1 MRPLKNKSHK
11 RKFVISTVI
20 SSLIATSA
28 ISTPAN
34 AAPNEWIIVG
44 SGWGHGVGL
53 SQYGA
58 LGQALDGRSWQDILA
73 HYYPGTNLSDSPLDK
88 QISVGLTQDR
98 TAVFVRLDKFSD
110 DAQLEMSIDG
120 SPVATIGSGT
130 IIRIESNGASVA
142 TSGGEDG
149 RAESRG
155 SGKRISFRISAG
167 SGLINSVGGSPE
179 TNPSSALSTPG
190 HRYRYGTLNVVYGGD
205 NDGRP
210 DLYSSITMR
219 LADEYPL
226 GVAEMSSSWP
236 KAALVAQVVASRSYA
251 LGKVN
256 SGLRGNCGCHVYN
269 NTSDQVYVG
278 FSKESDSWRDAVNSA
293 VAPSGQAAVL
303 TFGGKAITAYF
314 ASSTGGRTMSTRDA
328 WGGNVAWSQSV
339 DDNWSLNAR
348 NPNARWGLR
357 MSQSAMAAAL
367 GLSTVETIEVVERFP
382 SGAAKTIVAK
392 DPGGGSVTLSGR
404 TFQARMKLKSTY
416 VVGAVDI
423 ALADT
428 LGGIPTQSGFDEF
441 AYRAQQA
448 AADIAALTPQYKA
461 ASEKADQAA
470 AQASES
476 RKKYLNIKNEI
487 EKAQKELEDLIKD
500 IEVREAEARNAQS
513 QVTDSIRILYMQGSL
528 DTLSVLLDSSSP
540 REFTENLVNLSLF
553 AESQDRIMKKSIE
566 LIKLLEAQKIEAT
579 SRKDELEVLLTEAN
593 AALKNAKSALK
604 DAQIAEDKLKKL
616 IEEKQKIVDAY
627 NKSKK

>member
-1 MRPLKNKSHK
+1 MKTKNHK
-11 RKFVISTVI
+11 RNLLISGAI
-20 SSLIATSA
+20 FSLITSNLFIPA
-28 ISTPAN
+28 AN
-34 AAPNEWIIVG
+34 AVPNEWIIVG

-58 LGQALDGRSWQDILA
+58 LGQALDGRSWQDILN
-73 HYYPGTNLSDSPLDK
+73 HYYPGTSLSDSPVDK
-88 QISVGLTQDR
+88 QIIVGLSQDK
-98 TAVFVRLDKFSD
+98 TAVFVRLDKLSD

-120 SPVATIGSGT
+120 NPVATIGSGT
-130 IIRIESNGASVA
+130 IIRIESNGNSIV
-142 TSGGEDG
+142 TSGGDDG

-155 SGKRISFRISAG
+155 TGKKISFRISAG
-167 SGLINSVGGSPE
+167 SGLINTNSGTPE
-179 TNPSSALSTPG
+179 TNAGSALSSPG
-190 HRYRYGTLNVVYGGD
+190 HRYKYGTLNVVYGGD
-205 NDGRP
+205 NDGRA
-210 DLYSSITMR
+210 DLYTSISMR
-219 LADEYPL
+219 LADEYVL
-226 GVAEMSSSWP
+226 GIGEMSSSWP
-236 KAALVAQVVASRSYA
+236 KAALIAQVVASRSYG
-251 LGKVN
+251 LGKAN
-256 SGLRGNCGCHVYN
+256 SGIRGNCGCHIYN
-269 NTSDQVYVG
+269 NATDQVYVG
-278 FSKESDSWRDAVNSA
+278 YSKESDPWRDAVNSSLNSA
-293 VAPSGQAAVL
+293 GQPAVL

-314 ASSTGGRTMSTRDA
+314 ASSTGGRTMSTMDA
-328 WGGNVAWSQSV
+328 WGGNVSWSQSV

-348 NPNARWGLR
+348 NPNARWGVR
-357 MSQSAMAAAL
+357 MSQSAMATAL
-367 GLSTVETIEVVERFP
+367 GLSNVQSIDVVERYS
-382 SGAAKTIVAK
+382 SGAAKTLVAK
-392 DPGGGSVTLSGR
+392 DSNGGSVAISGR

-487 EKAQKELEDLIKD
+487 EKAQNELAELIKD
-500 IEVREAEARNAQS
+500 IELREAEARNAQS

-528 DTLSVLLDSSSP
+528 DTLSVLLNSASP
-540 REFTENLVNLSLF
+540 SEFTENLVNLSLF

-566 LIKLLEAQKIEAT
+566 LIKLLEVQKEEAN
-579 SRKDELEVLLTEAN
+579 SRKGELEVLLKEAN
-593 AALKNAKSALK
+593 AALTNAKSALK

-616 IEEKQKIVDAY
+616 IEEKQKIIDAY

>member
-1 MRPLKNKSHK
+1 MKTTNHK
-11 RKFVISTVI
+11 RSLLISGAIFSLIT
-20 SSLIATSA
+20 SSLFTP
-28 ISTPAN
+28 PAN
-34 AAPNEWIIVG
+34 AVPNEWIIVG

-58 LGQALDGRSWQDILA
+58 LGQALDGRSWQDILS
-73 HYYPGTNLSDSPLDK
+73 HYYPGTSLSDSPVDK
-88 QISVGLTQDR
+88 QIIVGLSQDK
-98 TAVFVRLDKFSD
+98 TAVFVRLDKLTE

-120 SPVATIGSGT
+120 NPVATIGSGT
-130 IIRIESNGASVA
+130 IIRIESNGNSVV
-142 TSGGEDG
+142 TSGGADG
-149 RAESRG
+149 RAEARG
-155 SGKRISFRISAG
+155 TGKKISFRISAG
-167 SGLINSVGGSPE
+167 SGLIN
-179 TNPSSALSTPG
+179 TNSGTPDTNAGSALSSPG
-190 HRYRYGTLNVVYGGD
+190 HRYKYGTLNVVYGGD
-205 NDGRP
+205 NDGRA
-210 DLYSSITMR
+210 DLYTSISMR
-219 LADEYPL
+219 LADEYVL
-226 GVAEMSSSWP
+226 GIGEMSSSWP
-236 KAALVAQVVASRSYA
+236 KAALVAQVVASRSYG
-251 LGKVN
+251 LGKAN
-256 SGLRGNCGCHVYN
+256 SGIRGNCGCHIYN
-269 NTSDQVYVG
+269 NATDQVYVG
-278 FSKESDSWRDAVNSA
+278 YSKESDAWKDAVNSA
-293 VAPSGQAAVL
+293 LNGAGQPAVL

-314 ASSTGGRTMSTRDA
+314 ASSTGGRTMSTLDA

-348 NPNARWGLR
+348 NPNSRWGVR

-367 GLSTVETIEVVERFP
+367 GLSNVQSIDVVERYS
-382 SGAAKTIVAK
+382 SGAAKTLVAK
-392 DPGGGSVTLSGR
+392 DSNGGSVTLSGR

-487 EKAQKELEDLIKD
+487 EKAQNELAELIKD
-500 IEVREAEARNAQS
+500 IELREAEARNAQS

-528 DTLSVLLDSSSP
+528 DTLSVLLNSASP
-540 REFTENLVNLSLF
+540 SEFTENLVNLSLF

-566 LIKLLEAQKIEAT
+566 LIKLLEVQKEEAN
-579 SRKDELEVLLTEAN
+579 SRKGELEVLLKEAN
-593 AALKNAKSALK
+593 AALTNAKSALK

-616 IEEKQKIVDAY
+616 IEEKQKIIDAY

>member
-1 MRPLKNKSHK
+1 MKTKNHK
-11 RKFVISTVI
+11 RSLLISGAIFSLI
-20 SSLIATSA
+20 SSGFFTP
-28 ISTPAN
+28 PAN
-34 AAPNEWIIVG
+34 AVPNEWIIVG

-58 LGQALDGRSWQDILA
+58 LGQALEGRSWQDILS
-73 HYYPGTNLSDSPLDK
+73 HFYPGTNLGDSPGDK
-88 QISVGLTQDR
+88 QIVVGLSQDK

-120 SPVATIGSGT
+120 NPVATIGSGT
-130 IIRIESNGASVA
+130 VIRIEANGSSVV
-142 TSGGEDG
+142 TSGGDDG
-149 RAESRG
+149 RAEARG
-155 SGKRISFRISAG
+155 SGKKISFRINAG
-167 SGLINSVGGSPE
+167 SGLINTNSGTPE
-179 TNPSSALSTPG
+179 TNALSALSSPG
-190 HRYRYGTLNVVYGGD
+190 HRYKYGTLNVVYGGD
-205 NDGRP
+205 NDGRV
-210 DLYSSITMR
+210 DLYTSISMR

-226 GVAEMSSSWP
+226 GIAEMSSSWP
-236 KAALVAQVVASRSYA
+236 KAALVAQVVASRSYG
-251 LGKVN
+251 LGKAN
-256 SGLRGNCGCHVYN
+256 SGLRGNCGCHIYN
-269 NTSDQVYVG
+269 NATDQVYVG
-278 FSKESDSWRDAVNSA
+278 YSKESDSWRDAVSSA
-293 VAPSGQAAVL
+293 VNGAGQPAVL

-314 ASSTGGRTMSTRDA
+314 ASSTGGRTMSTLDA

-348 NPNARWGLR
+348 NPNARWGVR

-367 GLSTVETIEVVERFP
+367 GLSNVQSIDVVERYN
-382 SGAAKTIVAK
+382 SGAAKTLVAK
-392 DPGGGSVTLSGR
+392 DSSGGSVTLSGR

-476 RKKYLNIKNEI
+476 RKKYLNIKTEI
-487 EKAQKELEDLIKD
+487 EKAQNELAELIKD
-500 IEVREAEARNAQS
+500 IELREAEARNAQS

-528 DTLSVLLDSSSP
+528 DTLTVLLDSATPS
-540 REFTENLVNLSLF
+540 EFTENLVNLSLF

-566 LIKLLEAQKIEAT
+566 LIKLLEAQKQEAT
-579 SRKDELEVLLTEAN
+579 SRKGELEVLLKEAN
-593 AALKNAKSALK
+593 AALNNAKSALK

-616 IEEKQKIVDAY
+616 IEEKQKIIDAY

>member
-1 MRPLKNKSHK
+1 MKTKNHK
-11 RKFVISTVI
+11 RNILI
-20 SSLIATSA
+20 SSAIFSLVTS
-28 ISTPAN
+28 SLFTPPAN
-34 AAPNEWIIVG
+34 AVPNEWIIVG

-58 LGQALDGRSWQDILA
+58 LGQALDGRSWQDILS
-73 HYYPGTNLSDSPLDK
+73 HYYPGSSLSDSPVDK
-88 QISVGLTQDR
+88 QIIVGLSQDK
-98 TAVFVRLDKFSD
+98 TAVFVRLDKFTD

-120 SPVATIGSGT
+120 NPVATIGSGT
-130 IIRIESNGASVA
+130 IIRIESNGNSVV
-142 TSGGEDG
+142 TSGGDDG

-155 SGKRISFRISAG
+155 TGKKISFRISAG
-167 SGLINSVGGSPE
+167 SGLINTNSGTPE
-179 TNPSSALSTPG
+179 TNAGSALSSPG
-190 HRYRYGTLNVVYGGD
+190 HRYKYGTLNVVYGGD
-205 NDGRP
+205 NDGRA
-210 DLYSSITMR
+210 DLYTSISMR

-226 GVAEMSSSWP
+226 GIAEMSSSWP
-236 KAALVAQVVASRSYA
+236 KAALVAQVVASRSYG
-251 LGKVN
+251 LGKAN
-256 SGLRGNCGCHVYN
+256 SGIRGNCGCHIYN
-269 NTSDQVYVG
+269 NATDQVYVG
-278 FSKESDSWRDAVNSA
+278 YSKESDAWKDAVNSA
-293 VAPSGQAAVL
+293 LNGAGQPAVL

-314 ASSTGGRTMSTRDA
+314 ASSTGGRTMSTLDA

-348 NPNARWGLR
+348 NPNSRWGVR

-367 GLSTVETIEVVERFP
+367 GLSNVQSIDVVERYS
-382 SGAAKTIVAK
+382 SGAARTLVAK
-392 DPGGGSVTLSGR
+392 DSNGGSVTLSGR

-416 VVGAVDI
+416 VIGAVDI

-476 RKKYLNIKNEI
+476 RKKYLNIKTEI
-487 EKAQKELEDLIKD
+487 EKAQNELEELIKD
-500 IEVREAEARNAQS
+500 IELREAEARNAQS
-513 QVTDSIRILYMQGSL
+513 QVSDSIRILYMQGSL
-528 DTLSVLLDSSSP
+528 DTLTVLLNSATPS
-540 REFTENLVNLSLF
+540 EFTENLVNLSLF

-566 LIKLLEAQKIEAT
+566 LIKLLEVQKAEAN
-579 SRKDELEVLLTEAN
+579 SRKGELEVLLKEAN
-593 AALKNAKSALK
+593 AALTNAKSALK

-616 IEEKQKIVDAY
+616 IEEKQKIIDAY

>member
-1 MRPLKNKSHK
+1 MKTKNHK
-11 RKFVISTVI
+11 RSLLISGAIFSLI
-20 SSLIATSA
+20 SSGFFTP
-28 ISTPAN
+28 PAN
-34 AAPNEWIIVG
+34 AVPNEWIIVG

-58 LGQALDGRSWQDILA
+58 LGQALEGRSWQDILS
-73 HYYPGTNLSDSPLDK
+73 HFYPGTNLGDSPGDK
-88 QISVGLTQDR
+88 QIVVGLSQDK

-120 SPVATIGSGT
+120 NPVATIGSGT
-130 IIRIESNGASVA
+130 VIRIEANGTSVV
-142 TSGGEDG
+142 TSGGDDG
-149 RAESRG
+149 RAEARG
-155 SGKRISFRISAG
+155 SGKKISFRINAG
-167 SGLINSVGGSPE
+167 SGLINTNSGTPE
-179 TNPSSALSTPG
+179 TNALSALSSPG
-190 HRYRYGTLNVVYGGD
+190 HRYKYGTLNVVYGGD
-205 NDGRP
+205 NDGRV
-210 DLYSSITMR
+210 DLYTSISMR

-226 GVAEMSSSWP
+226 GIAEMSSSWP
-236 KAALVAQVVASRSYA
+236 KAALVAQVVASRSYG
-251 LGKVN
+251 LGKAN
-256 SGLRGNCGCHVYN
+256 SGLRGNCGCHIYN
-269 NTSDQVYVG
+269 NATDQVYVG
-278 FSKESDSWRDAVNSA
+278 YSKESDAWRDAVSSA
-293 VAPSGQAAVL
+293 VNGAGQPAVL

-314 ASSTGGRTMSTRDA
+314 ASSTGGRTMSTLDA

-348 NPNARWGLR
+348 NPNARWGVR

-367 GLSTVETIEVVERFP
+367 GLSNVQSIDVVERYN
-382 SGAAKTIVAK
+382 SGAAKTLVAK
-392 DPGGGSVTLSGR
+392 DSSGGSVTLSGR

-476 RKKYLNIKNEI
+476 RKKYLNIKTEI
-487 EKAQKELEDLIKD
+487 EKAQNELAELIKD
-500 IEVREAEARNAQS
+500 IELREAEARNAQS

-528 DTLSVLLDSSSP
+528 DTLTVLLNSASP
-540 REFTENLVNLSLF
+540 TEFTENLVNLSLF

-566 LIKLLEAQKIEAT
+566 LIKLLETQKEEAT
-579 SRKDELEVLLTEAN
+579 SRKGELEVLLKEAN
-593 AALKNAKSALK
+593 AALSNAKSALK

-616 IEEKQKIVDAY
+616 IEEKQKIIDAY

>member
-1 MRPLKNKSHK
+1 MKTKNHK
-11 RKFVISTVI
+11 RNILI
-20 SSLIATSA
+20 SSAIFSLVTS
-28 ISTPAN
+28 SLFTPPAN
-34 AAPNEWIIVG
+34 AVPNEWIIVG

-58 LGQALDGRSWQDILA
+58 LGQALDGRSWQDILS
-73 HYYPGTNLSDSPLDK
+73 HYYPGSSLSDSPVDK
-88 QISVGLTQDR
+88 QIIVGLSQDK
-98 TAVFVRLDKFSD
+98 TAVFVRLDKFTD

-120 SPVATIGSGT
+120 NPVATIGSGT
-130 IIRIESNGASVA
+130 IIRIESNGNSVV
-142 TSGGEDG
+142 TSGGDDG

-155 SGKRISFRISAG
+155 TGKKISFRISAG
-167 SGLINSVGGSPE
+167 SGLINTNSGTPE
-179 TNPSSALSTPG
+179 TNAGSALSSPG
-190 HRYRYGTLNVVYGGD
+190 HRYKYGTLNVVYGGD
-205 NDGRP
+205 NDGRA
-210 DLYSSITMR
+210 DLYTSISMR

-226 GVAEMSSSWP
+226 GIAEMSSSWP
-236 KAALVAQVVASRSYA
+236 KAALVAQVVASRSYG
-251 LGKVN
+251 LGKAN
-256 SGLRGNCGCHVYN
+256 SGIRGNCGCHIYN
-269 NTSDQVYVG
+269 NATDQVYVG
-278 FSKESDSWRDAVNSA
+278 YSKESDPWRDAVNSA
-293 VAPSGQAAVL
+293 LNGAGQPAVL

-314 ASSTGGRTMSTRDA
+314 ASSTGGRTMSTLDA
-328 WGGNVAWSQSV
+328 WGGNVSWSQSV

-348 NPNARWGLR
+348 NPNSRWGVR

-367 GLSTVETIEVVERFP
+367 GLSNVQSIDVVERYS
-382 SGAAKTIVAK
+382 SGAARTLVAK
-392 DPGGGSVTLSGR
+392 DSNGGSVTLSGR

-416 VVGAVDI
+416 VIGAVDI

-476 RKKYLNIKNEI
+476 RKKYLNIKTEI
-487 EKAQKELEDLIKD
+487 EKAQSELEELIKD
-500 IEVREAEARNAQS
+500 IELREAEARNAQS
-513 QVTDSIRILYMQGSL
+513 QVSDSIRILYMQGSL
-528 DTLSVLLDSSSP
+528 DTLTVLLNSATPS
-540 REFTENLVNLSLF
+540 EFTENLVNLSLF

-566 LIKLLEAQKIEAT
+566 LIKLLEVQKAEAN
-579 SRKDELEVLLTEAN
+579 SRKGELEVLLKEAN
-593 AALKNAKSALK
+593 AALTNAKSALK

-616 IEEKQKIVDAY
+616 IEEKQKIIDAY

>member
-1 MRPLKNKSHK
+1 MKTKNHK
-11 RKFVISTVI
+11 RKLLIGSVIFSFI
-20 SSLIATSA
+20 SSSLAS
-28 ISTPAN
+28 SPAN
-34 AAPNEWIIVG
+34 AVPNEWIIVG

-58 LGQALDGRSWQDILA
+58 LGQALDGRSWQDILS
-73 HYYPGTNLSDSPLDK
+73 HYYPGSSLSDSPVDK
-88 QISVGLTQDR
+88 QIIVGLSQDK
-98 TAVFVRLDKFSD
+98 TAVFVRLDKFTD

-120 SPVATIGSGT
+120 NPVATIGSGT
-130 IIRIESNGASVA
+130 VIRIESNGNSVV
-142 TSGGEDG
+142 TSGGDDG

-155 SGKRISFRISAG
+155 TGKKISFRISAG
-167 SGLINSVGGSPE
+167 SGLINTNSGTPE
-179 TNPSSALSTPG
+179 TNAGSALSSPG
-190 HRYRYGTLNVVYGGD
+190 HRYKYGTLNIVYGGD
-205 NDGRP
+205 NDGRA
-210 DLYSSITMR
+210 DLYTSISMR

-226 GVAEMSSSWP
+226 GIAEMSSSWP
-236 KAALVAQVVASRSYA
+236 KAALVAQVVASRSYG
-251 LGKVN
+251 LGKAN
-256 SGLRGNCGCHVYN
+256 SGIRGNCGCHIYN
-269 NTSDQVYVG
+269 NSTDQVYVG
-278 FSKESDSWRDAVNSA
+278 YSKESDPWRDAVNSA
-293 VAPSGQAAVL
+293 LNGAGQPAVL

-314 ASSTGGRTMSTRDA
+314 ASSTGGRTMSTLDA
-328 WGGNVAWSQSV
+328 WGGNVSWSQSV

-348 NPNARWGLR
+348 NPNSRWGVR

-367 GLSTVETIEVVERFP
+367 GLSNVQSIDVVERYS
-382 SGAAKTIVAK
+382 SGAARTLVAK
-392 DPGGGSVTLSGR
+392 DSNGGSVTLSGR

-416 VVGAVDI
+416 VIGAVDI

-476 RKKYLNIKNEI
+476 RKKYLNIKTEI
-487 EKAQKELEDLIKD
+487 EKAQKELAELIKD
-500 IEVREAEARNAQS
+500 IELREAEARNAQS

-528 DTLSVLLDSSSP
+528 DTLTVLLNSASP
-540 REFTENLVNLSLF
+540 SEFTENLVNLSLF

-566 LIKLLEAQKIEAT
+566 LIKLLEVQKVEAN
-579 SRKDELEVLLTEAN
+579 SRKGELEVLLKEAN
-593 AALKNAKSALK
+593 AALTNAKSALK

-616 IEEKQKIVDAY
+616 IEEKQKIIDAY

>member
-1 MRPLKNKSHK
+1 MKTKNHK
-11 RKFVISTVI
+11 RSVLI
-20 SSLIATSA
+20 SSVIFSLISSSLFTP
-28 ISTPAN
+28 PAN
-34 AAPNEWIIVG
+34 AVPNEWIIVG

-58 LGQALDGRSWQDILA
+58 LGQALEGRSWQDILS
-73 HYYPGTNLSDSPLDK
+73 HFYPGTNLGDSPGDK
-88 QISVGLTQDR
+88 QIVVGLSQDK

-120 SPVATIGSGT
+120 NPVATIGSGT
-130 IIRIESNGASVA
+130 VIRIEANGSSVV
-142 TSGGEDG
+142 TSGGDDG
-149 RAESRG
+149 RAEARG
-155 SGKRISFRISAG
+155 SGKKISFRISAG
-167 SGLINSVGGSPE
+167 SGLINTNSGTPE
-179 TNPSSALSTPG
+179 TNALSALSSPG
-190 HRYRYGTLNVVYGGD
+190 HRYKYGTLNVVYGGD
-205 NDGRP
+205 NDGRV
-210 DLYSSITMR
+210 DLYTSISMR

-226 GVAEMSSSWP
+226 GIAEMSSSWP
-236 KAALVAQVVASRSYA
+236 KAALVAQVVASRSYG
-251 LGKVN
+251 LGKAN
-256 SGLRGNCGCHVYN
+256 SGLRGNCGCHIYN
-269 NTSDQVYVG
+269 NATDQVYVG
-278 FSKESDSWRDAVNSA
+278 YSKESDAWRDAVSSA
-293 VAPSGQAAVL
+293 VNGAGQPAVL

-314 ASSTGGRTMSTRDA
+314 ASSTGGRTMSTLDA

-348 NPNARWGLR
+348 NPNARWGVR
-357 MSQSAMAAAL
+357 MSQSAIAAAL
-367 GLSTVETIEVVERFP
+367 GLSNVQSIDVVERYN
-382 SGAAKTIVAK
+382 SGAAKTLVAK
-392 DPGGGSVTLSGR
+392 DSSGGSVTLSGR

-476 RKKYLNIKNEI
+476 RKKYLNIKTEI
-487 EKAQKELEDLIKD
+487 EKAQNELAELIKD
-500 IEVREAEARNAQS
+500 IELREAEARNAQS

-528 DTLSVLLDSSSP
+528 DTLTVLLNSASP
-540 REFTENLVNLSLF
+540 TEFTENLVNLSLF

-566 LIKLLEAQKIEAT
+566 LIKLLETQKEEAT
-579 SRKDELEVLLTEAN
+579 SRKGELEVLLKEAN
-593 AALKNAKSALK
+593 AALSNAKSALR

-616 IEEKQKIVDAY
+616 IEEKQKIIDAY

>member
-1 MRPLKNKSHK
+1 MKTKNHK
-11 RKFVISTVI
+11 RNLLISGAIFSLIT
-20 SSLIATSA
+20 SSLF
-28 ISTPAN
+28 TPAAN
-34 AAPNEWIIVG
+34 AVPNEWIIVG

-58 LGQALDGRSWQDILA
+58 LGQALDGRSWQDILN
-73 HYYPGTNLSDSPLDK
+73 HYYPGTSLSDSPVDK
-88 QISVGLTQDR
+88 QIIVGLSQDK
-98 TAVFVRLDKFSD
+98 TAVFVRLDKLTD

-120 SPVATIGSGT
+120 NPVATIGSGT
-130 IIRIESNGASVA
+130 IIRIESNGNSVV
-142 TSGGEDG
+142 TSGGDDG
-149 RAESRG
+149 RAEARG
-155 SGKRISFRISAG
+155 AGKKISFRISAG
-167 SGLINSVGGSPE
+167 SGLIN
-179 TNPSSALSTPG
+179 TNSGTPDTNAGSALSSPG
-190 HRYRYGTLNVVYGGD
+190 HRYKYGTLNVVYGGD
-205 NDGRP
+205 NDGRA
-210 DLYSSITMR
+210 DLYTSISMR
-219 LADEYPL
+219 LADEYVL
-226 GVAEMSSSWP
+226 GIGEMSSSWP
-236 KAALVAQVVASRSYA
+236 KSALVAQVVASRSYG
-251 LGKVN
+251 LGKAN
-256 SGLRGNCGCHVYN
+256 SGIRGNCGCHIYN
-269 NTSDQVYVG
+269 NATDQVYVG
-278 FSKESDSWRDAVNSA
+278 YSKESDAWKDAVNSA
-293 VAPSGQAAVL
+293 LNGAGQPAVL
-303 TFGGKAITAYF
+303 TFGGNAITAYF
-314 ASSTGGRTMSTRDA
+314 ASSTGGRTMSTLDA

-348 NPNARWGLR
+348 NPNSRWGVR

-367 GLSTVETIEVVERFP
+367 GLSNVQSIDVVERYS
-382 SGAAKTIVAK
+382 SGAAKTLVAK
-392 DPGGGSVTLSGR
+392 DSNGGSVTLSGR

-476 RKKYLNIKNEI
+476 RKKYLNIKTEI
-487 EKAQKELEDLIKD
+487 EKAQNELAELIKD
-500 IEVREAEARNAQS
+500 IELREAEARNAQS

-528 DTLSVLLDSSSP
+528 DTLSVLLNSTSP
-540 REFTENLVNLSLF
+540 SEFTENLVHLSLF

-566 LIKLLEAQKIEAT
+566 LIKLLEVQKEEAN
-579 SRKDELEVLLTEAN
+579 SRKGELEVLLKEAN
-593 AALKNAKSALK
+593 SALTNAKSVLK

-616 IEEKQKIVDAY
+616 IEEKQKIIDAY

>member
-1 MRPLKNKSHK
+1 MKTKNHK
-11 RKFVISTVI
+11 RSVLISGAIFSLI
-20 SSLIATSA
+20 SSSLFTP
-28 ISTPAN
+28 PAN
-34 AAPNEWIIVG
+34 AVPNEWIIVG

-58 LGQALDGRSWQDILA
+58 LGQALDGRSWQDILS
-73 HYYPGTNLSDSPLDK
+73 HYYPGSSLSDSPADK
-88 QISVGLTQDR
+88 QIIVGLSQDK
-98 TAVFVRLDKFSD
+98 TAVFVRLDKFTD

-120 SPVATIGSGT
+120 NPVATIGSGT
-130 IIRIESNGASVA
+130 VIRIESNGNSVV
-142 TSGGEDG
+142 TSGGDDG

-155 SGKRISFRISAG
+155 TGKKISFRISAG
-167 SGLINSVGGSPE
+167 SGLINTNSGTPE
-179 TNPSSALSTPG
+179 TNAGSALSSPG
-190 HRYRYGTLNVVYGGD
+190 HRYKYGTLNIVYGGD
-205 NDGRP
+205 NDGRA
-210 DLYSSITMR
+210 DLYTSISMR

-226 GVAEMSSSWP
+226 GIAEMSSSWP
-236 KAALVAQVVASRSYA
+236 KAALVAQVVASRSYG
-251 LGKVN
+251 LGKAN
-256 SGLRGNCGCHVYN
+256 SGIRGNCGCHIYN
-269 NTSDQVYVG
+269 NSTDQVYVG
-278 FSKESDSWRDAVNSA
+278 YSKESDPWRDAVNSA
-293 VAPSGQAAVL
+293 LNGAGQPAVL

-314 ASSTGGRTMSTRDA
+314 ASSTGGRTMSTLDA
-328 WGGNVAWSQSV
+328 WGGNVSWSQSV

-348 NPNARWGLR
+348 NPNSRWGVR

-367 GLSTVETIEVVERFP
+367 GLSNVQSIDVVERYS
-382 SGAAKTIVAK
+382 SGAARTLVAK
-392 DPGGGSVTLSGR
+392 DSNGGSVTLSGR

-416 VVGAVDI
+416 VIGAVDI

-476 RKKYLNIKNEI
+476 RKKYLNIKTEI
-487 EKAQKELEDLIKD
+487 EKAQKELAELIKD
-500 IEVREAEARNAQS
+500 IELREAEARNAQS

-528 DTLSVLLDSSSP
+528 DTLTVLLNSASP
-540 REFTENLVNLSLF
+540 SEFTENLVNLSLF

-566 LIKLLEAQKIEAT
+566 LIKLLETQKEEAT
-579 SRKDELEVLLTEAN
+579 RRKGELEVLLKEAN
-593 AALKNAKSALK
+593 AALSNAKSALK

-616 IEEKQKIVDAY
+616 IEEKQKIIDAY

>member
-1 MRPLKNKSHK
+1 MKTKNHK
-11 RKFVISTVI
+11 RNILI
-20 SSLIATSA
+20 SSAIFSLVTS
-28 ISTPAN
+28 SLFTPPAN
-34 AAPNEWIIVG
+34 AVPNEWIIVG

-58 LGQALDGRSWQDILA
+58 LGQALEGRSWQDILS
-73 HYYPGTNLSDSPLDK
+73 HFYPGTNLGDSPSDK
-88 QISVGLTQDR
+88 QIVVGLSQDK

-120 SPVATIGSGT
+120 NPVATIGSGT
-130 IIRIESNGASVA
+130 VIRIESNGNSVV
-142 TSGGEDG
+142 TSGGDDG
-149 RAESRG
+149 RAEARG
-155 SGKRISFRISAG
+155 TGKKISFRISAG
-167 SGLINSVGGSPE
+167 SGLINTNSGTPE
-179 TNPSSALSTPG
+179 TNALSALASPG
-190 HRYRYGTLNVVYGGD
+190 HRYKYGTLNVVYGGD
-205 NDGRP
+205 NDGRA
-210 DLYSSITMR
+210 DLYTSISMR

-226 GVAEMSSSWP
+226 GIAEMSSSWP
-236 KAALVAQVVASRSYA
+236 KAALVAQVVASRSYG
-251 LGKVN
+251 LGKAN
-256 SGLRGNCGCHVYN
+256 SGLRGNCGCNIYN
-269 NTSDQVYVG
+269 NATDQVYVG
-278 FSKESDSWRDAVNSA
+278 YSKESDSWRDAVNSA
-293 VAPSGQAAVL
+293 VNGAGQPAVL
-303 TFGGKAITAYF
+303 TFGGQAVTAYF

-348 NPNARWGLR
+348 NPNSRWGVR
-357 MSQSAMAAAL
+357 MSQGAMAAAL
-367 GLSTVETIEVVERFP
+367 GLSNVQSIDVVERFT

-392 DPGGGSVTLSGR
+392 DSNGGSVTLSGR

-476 RKKYLNIKNEI
+476 RKKYLNIKSEI
-487 EKAQKELEDLIKD
+487 EKAQKELEELIKD
-500 IEVREAEARNAQS
+500 IELREAEARNAQS
-513 QVTDSIRILYMQGSL
+513 QVSDSIRILYMQGSL
-528 DTLSVLLDSSSP
+528 DTLTVLLDSATPS
-540 REFTENLVNLSLF
+540 EFTENLVNLSLF

-566 LIKLLEAQKIEAT
+566 LIKLLEAQKQEAT
-579 SRKDELEVLLTEAN
+579 SRKGELEVLLKEAN
-593 AALKNAKSALK
+593 AALNNAKSALK

-616 IEEKQKIVDAY
+616 IAEKQKIIDAY

>member
-1 MRPLKNKSHK
+1 MKTKNHK
-11 RKFVISTVI
+11 RSVLI
-20 SSLIATSA
+20 SSVIFSLISSSLFTP
-28 ISTPAN
+28 PAN
-34 AAPNEWIIVG
+34 AVPNEWIIVG

-58 LGQALDGRSWQDILA
+58 LGQALEGRSWQDILS
-73 HYYPGTNLSDSPLDK
+73 HFYPGTNLGDSPGDK
-88 QISVGLTQDR
+88 QIVVGLSQDK

-120 SPVATIGSGT
+120 NPVATIGSGT
-130 IIRIESNGASVA
+130 VIRIEANGSSVV
-142 TSGGEDG
+142 TSGGDDG
-149 RAESRG
+149 RAEARG
-155 SGKRISFRISAG
+155 SGKKISFRISAG
-167 SGLINSVGGSPE
+167 SGLINTNSGTPE
-179 TNPSSALSTPG
+179 TNALSALSSPG
-190 HRYRYGTLNVVYGGD
+190 HRYKYGTLNVVYGGD
-205 NDGRP
+205 NDGRA
-210 DLYSSITMR
+210 DLYTSISMR

-226 GVAEMSSSWP
+226 GIAEMSSSWP
-236 KAALVAQVVASRSYA
+236 KAALVAQVVASRSYG
-251 LGKVN
+251 LGKAN
-256 SGLRGNCGCHVYN
+256 SGLRGNCGCHIYN
-269 NTSDQVYVG
+269 NATDQVYVG
-278 FSKESDSWRDAVNSA
+278 YSKESDAWRDAVSSA
-293 VAPSGQAAVL
+293 VNGAGQPAVL

-314 ASSTGGRTMSTRDA
+314 ASSTGGRTMSTLDA

-348 NPNARWGLR
+348 NPNARWGVR

-367 GLSTVETIEVVERFP
+367 GLSNVQSIDVVERYN
-382 SGAAKTIVAK
+382 SGAAKTLVAK
-392 DPGGGSVTLSGR
+392 DSSGGSVTLSGR

-476 RKKYLNIKNEI
+476 RKKYLNIKTEI
-487 EKAQKELEDLIKD
+487 EKAQNELAELIKD
-500 IEVREAEARNAQS
+500 IELREAEARNAQS

-528 DTLSVLLDSSSP
+528 DTLTVLLNSASP
-540 REFTENLVNLSLF
+540 TEFTENLVNLSLF

-566 LIKLLEAQKIEAT
+566 LIKLLETQKEEAT
-579 SRKDELEVLLTEAN
+579 SRKGELEVLLKEAN
-593 AALKNAKSALK
+593 AALSNAKSALK

-616 IEEKQKIVDAY
+616 IEEKQKIIDAY

>member
-1 MRPLKNKSHK
+1 MKTRNHK
-11 RKFVISTVI
+11 RKLLIGSVIFSFFS
-20 SSLIATSA
+20 SSLAFS
-28 ISTPAN
+28 PAN
-34 AAPNEWIIVG
+34 AVPNEWIIVG

-58 LGQALDGRSWQDILA
+58 LGQALDGRSWQDILS
-73 HYYPGTNLSDSPLDK
+73 HYYPGSSLSDSPVDK
-88 QISVGLTQDR
+88 QIIVGLSQDK
-98 TAVFVRLDKFSD
+98 TAVFVRLDKFTD

-120 SPVATIGSGT
+120 NPVATIGSGT
-130 IIRIESNGASVA
+130 VIRIESNGNSVV
-142 TSGGEDG
+142 TSGGDDG

-155 SGKRISFRISAG
+155 TGKKISFRISAG
-167 SGLINSVGGSPE
+167 SGLINTNSGTPE
-179 TNPSSALSTPG
+179 TNAGSALSSPG
-190 HRYRYGTLNVVYGGD
+190 HRYKYGTLNVVYGGD
-205 NDGRP
+205 NDGRA
-210 DLYSSITMR
+210 DLYTSISMR

-226 GVAEMSSSWP
+226 GIAEMSSSWP
-236 KAALVAQVVASRSYA
+236 KAALVAQVVASRSYG
-251 LGKVN
+251 LGKAN
-256 SGLRGNCGCHVYN
+256 SGIRGNCGCHIYN
-269 NTSDQVYVG
+269 NATDQVYVG
-278 FSKESDSWRDAVNSA
+278 YSKESDPWRDAVNSA
-293 VAPSGQAAVL
+293 LNGAGQPAVL

-314 ASSTGGRTMSTRDA
+314 ASSTGGRTMSTLDA
-328 WGGNVAWSQSV
+328 WGGNVSWSQSV

-348 NPNARWGLR
+348 NPNSRWGVR

-367 GLSTVETIEVVERFP
+367 GLSNVQSIDVVERYS
-382 SGAAKTIVAK
+382 SGAARTLVAK
-392 DPGGGSVTLSGR
+392 DSNGGSVTLSGR

-416 VVGAVDI
+416 VIGAVDI

-476 RKKYLNIKNEI
+476 RKKYLNIKTEI
-487 EKAQKELEDLIKD
+487 EKAQKELAELIKD
-500 IEVREAEARNAQS
+500 IELREAEARNAQS

-528 DTLSVLLDSSSP
+528 DTLTVLLNSASP
-540 REFTENLVNLSLF
+540 SEFTENLVNLSLF

-566 LIKLLEAQKIEAT
+566 LIKLLEVQKAEAN
-579 SRKDELEVLLTEAN
+579 SRKGELEVLLKEAN
-593 AALKNAKSALK
+593 AALTNAKSALK

-616 IEEKQKIVDAY
+616 IEEKQKIIDAY

>member
-1 MRPLKNKSHK
+1 MKTKNHK
-11 RKFVISTVI
+11 RNLLISGAIFSLIT
-20 SSLIATSA
+20 SSLF
-28 ISTPAN
+28 TPAAN
-34 AAPNEWIIVG
+34 AVPNEWIIIG

-58 LGQALDGRSWQDILA
+58 LGQALDGRSWQDILN
-73 HYYPGTNLSDSPLDK
+73 HYYPGTSLSDSPVDK
-88 QISVGLTQDR
+88 QIIVGLSQDK
-98 TAVFVRLDKFSD
+98 TAVFVRLDKLSD

-120 SPVATIGSGT
+120 NPVATIGGGT
-130 IIRIESNGASVA
+130 IIRIESNGNSIV
-142 TSGGEDG
+142 TSGGDDG

-155 SGKRISFRISAG
+155 TGKKISFRISAG
-167 SGLINSVGGSPE
+167 SGLINTNSGSPE
-179 TNPSSALSTPG
+179 TNAGSALSSPG
-190 HRYRYGTLNVVYGGD
+190 HRYKYGTLNVVYGGD
-205 NDGRP
+205 NDGRA
-210 DLYSSITMR
+210 DLYTSISMR
-219 LADEYPL
+219 LADEYVL
-226 GVAEMSSSWP
+226 GIGEMSSSWP
-236 KAALVAQVVASRSYA
+236 KAALISQVVASRSYG
-251 LGKVN
+251 LGKAN
-256 SGLRGNCGCHVYN
+256 SGIRGNCGCHIYN
-269 NTSDQVYVG
+269 NATDQVYVG
-278 FSKESDSWRDAVNSA
+278 YSKESDAWKDAVNSA
-293 VAPSGQAAVL
+293 LNSAGQPAVL

-314 ASSTGGRTMSTRDA
+314 ASSTGGRTMSTLDA

-348 NPNARWGLR
+348 NPNSRWGVR

-367 GLSTVETIEVVERFP
+367 GLSNVQSIDVVERYS
-382 SGAAKTIVAK
+382 SGAAKTLVAK
-392 DPGGGSVTLSGR
+392 DSNGGSVTLSGR

-487 EKAQKELEDLIKD
+487 EKAQNELAELIKD
-500 IEVREAEARNAQS
+500 IELREAEARNAQS

-528 DTLSVLLDSSSP
+528 DTLSVLLNSASP
-540 REFTENLVNLSLF
+540 SEFTENLVNLSLF

-566 LIKLLEAQKIEAT
+566 LIKLLEVQKEEAN
-579 SRKDELEVLLTEAN
+579 SRKGELEVLLKEAN
-593 AALKNAKSALK
+593 AALTNAKSALK

-616 IEEKQKIVDAY
+616 IEEKQKIIDAY